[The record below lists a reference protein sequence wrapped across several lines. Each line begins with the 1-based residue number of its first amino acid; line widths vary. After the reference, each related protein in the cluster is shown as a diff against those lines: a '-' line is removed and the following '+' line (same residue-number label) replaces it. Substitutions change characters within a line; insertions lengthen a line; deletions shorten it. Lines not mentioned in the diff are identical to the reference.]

1 VHTLEGEKRVRLET
15 DIEEEL
21 LSSRVNSSIRFCGS
35 YTTSILFS
43 ELVVV
48 SEAWAWMLHLPEANL
63 LLLWDPCML
72 HSPLPDFIDLMPCL
86 ALLNNKACD
95 EEDMLLPSGRRDALV
110 TVACKLV
117 KA

>member
-1 VHTLEGEKRVRLET
+1 MCYTKIDEVAEKSPQQQLKVTRCVT
-15 DIEEEL
+15 Q
-21 LSSRVNSSIRFCGS
+21 S
-35 YTTSILFS
+35 TSILFS

-48 SEAWAWMLHLPEANL
+48 SEAWARMLHLPEANL

-86 ALLNNKACD
+86 ALLNNKARD
-95 EEDMLLPSGRRDALV
+95 EEGMLLPSGRRDALV